1 MEKSKADLHI
11 AFNLEQRFAKSDI
24 SWFYNFVKLLC
35 VGPVGN
41 ICHSLTCATTTSSH
55 GSFATKGRPAFIF
68 LLHEICCVLQACL
81 HLLVTSRGVCNT
93 KPLKEKFGVEV
104 IGRFVDSFP
113 SEGQSVVNSL
123 VLRFSTSRILF
134 DQGARNI
141 GVQDDVLKLFFVTA
155 LVKNRSFR
163 S

>member
-1 MEKSKADLHI
+1 
-11 AFNLEQRFAKSDI
+11 
-24 SWFYNFVKLLC
+24 
-35 VGPVGN
+35 
-41 ICHSLTCATTTSSH
+41 
-55 GSFATKGRPAFIF
+55 
-68 LLHEICCVLQACL
+68 
-81 HLLVTSRGVCNT
+81 LLVTSRGVCNT